1 MSASW
6 ARGDKCP
13 LWNAEMN
20 SQKGRG
26 WVGGG
31 RLSSSLQK
39 SQTREFSHLK
49 FRMGVEEGCWGN
61 SEEGRLLAT
70 QTLDCET
77 SVQGPTEQRPLF
89 PLSSPGPKA
98 TAA

>member
-6 ARGDKCP
+6 TWGDKCP

-20 SQKGRG
+20 SQKGL
-26 WVGGG
+26 GG

-39 SQTREFSHLK
+39 PQTREFSHLK

-61 SEEGRLLAT
+61 SEEGRLPAT

-89 PLSSPGPKA
+89 LLSSPGPKA